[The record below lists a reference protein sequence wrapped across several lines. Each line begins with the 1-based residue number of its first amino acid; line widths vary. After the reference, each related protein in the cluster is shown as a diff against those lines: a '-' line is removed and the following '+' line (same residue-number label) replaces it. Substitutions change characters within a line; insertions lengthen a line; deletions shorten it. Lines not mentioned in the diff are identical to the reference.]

1 MTPLRNHAT
10 KIVAT
15 IGPASSAPATMEAMI
30 RAGQDVARLNF
41 SHGTFDDHGRD
52 IRNLRAAAAAAERD
66 LAILVDLPGP
76 KIRLG
81 RIAGEPIEL
90 QAGASFV
97 LTTDEIEGDATRAFV
112 SFARLPQVAGPGD
125 HLFVNDGIVDLQVE
139 SIRGC
144 EVHCRVVV
152 GGEIRSRK
160 GVNLP
165 GVDLGI
171 SAFTEHDRR
180 CLEFALG
187 EGIDIVSQSFV
198 ESGADIEAVRAAG
211 RAIGHEPF
219 VVAKIERARA
229 LDRIDEILA
238 AADGIMIARGDLGV
252 EVPVEQI
259 AILQKGLMR
268 KAIRAGKP
276 VITATQMLESMTHS
290 RRPTRAESTDVANA
304 ILDGTDAV
312 MLSAESASGRFPV
325 EAVATLARIAAVTEP
340 HRPRYDLW
348 ERLKN
353 RPQDLHPDAY
363 DLVALAAEA
372 ITELGEVAAVFV
384 PTGTGRMARSIA
396 RFRLPIPIAVTTAD
410 VRVARRLLLSYGVW
424 PEVVAAPVANWNE
437 FARDWLREHDLRG
450 ERALLLRGP
459 SPDEPAT
466 NHSLELIDLAAN

>member
-1 MTPLRNHAT
+1 MSRLRDHAT

-15 IGPASSAPATMEAMI
+15 IGPASATPAVMEAMI
-30 RAGQDVARLNF
+30 RAGLDVARLNF
-41 SHGTFDDHGRD
+41 SHGTFDDHGRN
-52 IRNLRAAAAAAERD
+52 IRNLRAAAAAAGRD
-66 LAILVDLPGP
+66 IAILADLSGP

-90 QAGASFV
+90 QTGDAFM
-97 LTTDEIEGDATRAFV
+97 LTTEEIEGDATRAFV
-112 SFARLPQVAGPGD
+112 SFAPLPQVVRPGD

-139 SIRGC
+139 SVSGA

-165 GVDLGI
+165 GLELGI
-171 SAFTEHDRR
+171 SAFTDHDRQ

-187 EGIDIVSQSFV
+187 EGVDVVSQSFV
-198 ESGADIEAVRAAG
+198 ESAADIEAVRAAG
-211 RAIGHEPF
+211 RATGHEPF
-219 VVAKIERARA
+219 VVAKIERAGA
-229 LDRIDEILA
+229 LERIDEILA

-290 RRPTRAESTDVANA
+290 RQPTRAESTDVANA

-325 EAVATLARIAAVTEP
+325 DAVATLARIAAATEP

-353 RPQDLHPDAY
+353 RPKDLHPDAY

-372 ITELGEVAAVFV
+372 ITEYGDVAAVFV
-384 PTGTGRMARSIA
+384 PTETGRMARSIS
-396 RFRLPIPIAVTTAD
+396 RFRLPMPIAAITAD
-410 VRVARRLLLSYGVW
+410 ACVARRLNLSYGVQ
-424 PEVVAAPVANWNE
+424 PEVVSTPVANWNE
-437 FARDWLREHDLRG
+437 FARDWVRAHGLTSS
-450 ERALLLRGP
+450 RALLLRSP
-459 SPDEPAT
+459 SRDDPA
-466 NHSLELIDLAAN
+466 HAMEVIDLAAA